1 MAAPALHGQNKADT
15 TDAHQL
21 KEQLEAQAKA
31 MLAEADEL
39 LEAAQEAADDGERVE
54 NLEWLQ
60 EVADTAF
67 GNSGPESAIEV
78 ASDLIDEVAQGQ
90 LGAEDYMQRARQAI
104 EQGQGG
110 APLEDGVEPLYAL
123 ITMGMGKTAIRNL
136 LEEAEKMDMP
146 VIFVLRGYD
155 PDSGGIQNVVEE
167 ILAINEYEIE
177 FEAHINPSMFNQAG
191 VERVPAFL
199 HEEESGVVKIR
210 RGAVNL
216 HAALESM
223 SSDELDLVIGETF
236 EIKEPNLLDMIHERI
251 HTLDADQIVRDAT
264 QRAKSRLLKA
274 PEELPVAIENESYLV
289 DPAIELTSDIAM
301 PDGTVVAEAGTQV
314 NPLEVAPW
322 REQYVVFDATS
333 QWQVEVAQRW
343 ADEAS
348 MPTVFISTRLP
359 EDPAERKALGER
371 LDSHVHLLDGLI
383 VERMNLQAI
392 PSRARQDGLHVRI
405 DTEKQNNKEKSA

>member
-1 MAAPALHGQNKADT
+1 MGAILAPSLKIVSSEPPHRCFRRTGLRELMRNMMSRLLTVLAFCLMAAPALHGQNKADT

-31 MLAEADEL
+31 MLAEADQL

-177 FEAHINPSMFNQAG
+177 FEAH
-191 VERVPAFL
+191 
-199 HEEESGVVKIR
+199 
-210 RGAVNL
+210 
-216 HAALESM
+216 
-223 SSDELDLVIGETF
+223 
-236 EIKEPNLLDMIHERI
+236 
-251 HTLDADQIVRDAT
+251 
-264 QRAKSRLLKA
+264 
-274 PEELPVAIENESYLV
+274 
-289 DPAIELTSDIAM
+289 
-301 PDGTVVAEAGTQV
+301 
-314 NPLEVAPW
+314 
-322 REQYVVFDATS
+322 
-333 QWQVEVAQRW
+333 
-343 ADEAS
+343 
-348 MPTVFISTRLP
+348 
-359 EDPAERKALGER
+359 
-371 LDSHVHLLDGLI
+371 
-383 VERMNLQAI
+383 
-392 PSRARQDGLHVRI
+392 
-405 DTEKQNNKEKSA
+405 